1 MRGKERIAERRAPV
15 IFLLVR
21 LALME
26 VRAMVCLP
34 QETYRSFVSQ
44 PSPELT
50 APAFER
56 GDETTRLRT
65 T

>member
-1 MRGKERIAERRAPV
+1 
-15 IFLLVR
+15 
-21 LALME
+21 
-26 VRAMVCLP
+26 MVCLQ
-34 QETYRSFVSQ
+34 QETYQSFVSQ

>member
-50 APAFER
+50 PAFER